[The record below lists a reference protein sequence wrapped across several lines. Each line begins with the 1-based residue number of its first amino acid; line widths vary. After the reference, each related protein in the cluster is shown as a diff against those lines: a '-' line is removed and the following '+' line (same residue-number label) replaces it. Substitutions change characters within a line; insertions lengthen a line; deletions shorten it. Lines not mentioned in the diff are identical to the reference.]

1 MDLTNHELSL
11 GGPRLG
17 GWGSDVES
25 VLLNFGCS
33 FFFYLYT
40 RIQPTVDGATRCPFF
55 LYYRIIMRV
64 RLNIFAGE
72 REREKR
78 DRDKQFENT
87 L

>member
-1 MDLTNHELSL
+1 MDSTNHELSL

-55 LYYRIIMRV
+55 CTTIMRV